1 MFFAPFLFCFVYFCF
16 VWTHHALFKRL
27 IRPPRWS
34 CHLLRNSQRCLG
46 LAATVSCLGANKTL
60 VLTSPGLSL
69 KMLRMRCINNPLHV
83 AVSQGSPSRIQVLLC
98 KMHSQ
103 CPVPHHPSGQGDI
116 PLLSH
121 GSQRQHHAAHQH
133 ECSQRTRKRQQG
145 KVGWEIVAAI
155 STERTDMTK

>member
-1 MFFAPFLFCFVYFCF
+1 MFFAPVLFCLFFFC
-16 VWTHHALFKRL
+16 LN
-27 IRPPRWS
+27 PPRPVQATDQAAMMVPPPVEKLATVPW
-34 CHLLRNSQRCLG
+34 

-69 KMLRMRCINNPLHV
+69 KMLCMRCINNPLHV

-98 KMHSQ
+98 EMHSQ
-103 CPVPHHPSGQGDI
+103 CPVPHHPSAQGDI
-116 PLLSH
+116 PSLSH

-145 KVGWEIVAAI
+145 KVGREIVAAI
-155 STERTDMTK
+155 STGRTDMTK